1 MYVQDKD
8 NVSYLKIDLH
18 DLNFISLLFIILEF
32 YFILQLYLST
42 TEKKKIRHIIL
53 GCSYSH
59 SESSRGEREEW
70 KEMMQWKRIND
81 TGHLLIGTRLHYFCS
96 LLNGLVGIAFL
107 WRYILKTTTQL
118 QKKLY
123 EGITPPVIQSLPNME
138 SIRVSPFH
146 GLVRLYTSQSTPE
159 HSRAQTIAAGLL
171 EQDLPI
177 II

>member
-1 MYVQDKD
+1 
-8 NVSYLKIDLH
+8 
-18 DLNFISLLFIILEF
+18 
-32 YFILQLYLST
+32 
-42 TEKKKIRHIIL
+42 
-53 GCSYSH
+53 
-59 SESSRGEREEW
+59 
-70 KEMMQWKRIND
+70 MMQRKRIND

-107 WRYILKTTTQL
+107 WRYILKITTQL

-159 HSRAQTIAAGLL
+159 HSRAQTIAAELL